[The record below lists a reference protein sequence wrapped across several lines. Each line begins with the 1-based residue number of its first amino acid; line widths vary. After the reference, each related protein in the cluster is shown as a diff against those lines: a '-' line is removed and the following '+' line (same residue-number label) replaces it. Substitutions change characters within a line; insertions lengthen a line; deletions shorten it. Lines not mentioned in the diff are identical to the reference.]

1 MKWALAQLFRY
12 NGKPF
17 SFEGEYD
24 FSDYI
29 KNDSDI
35 LSISKTYVKGTG
47 RCIEN
52 DHYEFN
58 IHIETTMQLECAQT
72 LEPIDY
78 KVNLDVIEEFDKVES
93 SEDVNLIE
101 GNTIDLKEVVWQNI
115 YLEKP
120 MRIVKS
126 EYLATQKN

>member
-24 FSDYI
+24 FTDYI
-29 KNDSDI
+29 KDDADI
-35 LSISKTYVKGTG
+35 LKISPAKVSGSG
-47 RCIEN
+47 RCIKD

-58 IHIETTMQLECAQT
+58 IHIECVMTLECSLT
-72 LEPIDY
+72 LEPVDY
-78 KVNLDVIEEFDKVES
+78 KIDLDVVEDFDIVES
-93 SEDVNLIE
+93 SEDVNIIS
-101 GNTIDLKEVVWQNI
+101 GNTIDLKDVVWQNI

-120 MRIVKS
+120 MRIVKA
-126 EYLATQKN
+126 EYEATQKN

>member
-35 LSISKTYVKGTG
+35 LAISKTKVSGTG
-47 RCIEN
+47 RCIQD
-52 DHYEFN
+52 DHYSFQ
-58 IHIETTMQLECAQT
+58 IHIETVMTLECSLT
-72 LEPIDY
+72 LEPVDY
-78 KVNLDVIEEFDKVES
+78 VINLDVTEEFDKVES
-93 SEDVNLIE
+93 SEDVNIIQ
-101 GNTIDLKEVVWQNI
+101 GNTIDLKEVVWQDI

-120 MRIVKS
+120 MRIVKA
-126 EYLATQKN
+126 EYLAAQKN